1 MMQQNKRRFKPNRS
15 RVHNDSEANN
25 LEREKSAYGILPAP
39 GILESYEEISP
50 GSVSKILELVKKEQ
64 KHRQFMEA
72 MNVRLNSLALMVGQ
86 LIAGIF
92 ALAILYFTAHFLISG
107 AVVSAIVIAFFG
119 FSFLLLVIRRSRNR
133 DFKRPNRG

>member
-1 MMQQNKRRFKPNRS
+1 MQQNKRRFNHNRN
-15 RVHNDSEANN
+15 RVRNDSEASNP
-25 LEREKSAYGILPAP
+25 EREKSAYGILPAP

-64 KHRQFMEA
+64 SHRQFMEA
-72 MNVRLNSLALMVGQ
+72 LNIRLNSLALMVGQ
-86 LIAGIF
+86 LIAGFF
-92 ALAILYFTAHFLISG
+92 ALSILYYTAHFLMAGSIIS
-107 AVVSAIVIAFFG
+107 AVVIAFFG